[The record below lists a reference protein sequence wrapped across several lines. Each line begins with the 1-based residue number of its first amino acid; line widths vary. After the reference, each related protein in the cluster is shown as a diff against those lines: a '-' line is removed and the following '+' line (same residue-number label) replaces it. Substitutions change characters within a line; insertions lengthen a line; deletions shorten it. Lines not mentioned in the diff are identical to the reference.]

1 MYGAR
6 QRPSHLICGLCPSI
20 TDTSIA
26 LRFPHMLILHAVLD
40 HDVSLADVARTCDW
54 VIADENSN
62 VHLEVLKLG
71 IPTLAIRRLGLT
83 KLN

>member
-20 TDTSIA
+20 TDTSFA

-40 HDVSLADVARTCDW
+40 HDITLGDVARSRRVQAPAGTVSW
-54 VIADENSN
+54 RLADRRE
-62 VHLEVLKLG
+62 LAVLW
-71 IPTLAIRRLGLT
+71 LT
-83 KLN
+83 SDYAG